1 MSCAIT
7 HTEIEAAY
15 DRIKDYI
22 RKTPVFDCGANELGL
37 GFPINL
43 KLESIQHAGS
53 FKTRGAFNNL
63 LSANPNS
70 AGFTAASG
78 GNHGAAVAYACQ
90 ALGFKTKIFVP
101 RISSP
106 VKIDRIK
113 RYNAEV
119 HVEGKLY
126 SDAAKLCEQFQTES
140 GFINIHPYD
149 SATTIAGQGTLALE
163 WERQVPDLDTV
174 LVAIGGGGLIA
185 GIGSWYNNRTKVIGV
200 ERSYAPNEV
209 EGWYN
214 NRTKVIGVEPQYSNA
229 LFAAR
234 NQGKPTEVPIN
245 SIAADSLGAKIAG
258 DLPHK
263 IISETVEDLILVEDK
278 DIIDAQSLLWSE
290 FQIIA
295 EPGGATALAALI
307 SGKYSPKP
315 NEKVGVLI
323 CGGNAKLETIAK
335 PT

>member
-90 ALGFKTKIFVP
+90 ALGFKSKIFVP

-113 RYNAEV
+113 RYNADV
-119 HVEGKLY
+119 HVEGELY

-140 GFINIHPYD
+140 GYINIHPYD

-200 ERSYAPNEV
+200 EPLH
-209 EGWYN
+209 
-214 NRTKVIGVEPQYSNA
+214 SNT
-229 LFAAR
+229 LFTAR
-234 NQGKPTEVPIN
+234 NIGKPTEVPIN

-278 DIIDAQSLLWSE
+278 DIIDAQSQLWSE

-315 NEKVGVLI
+315 NEKIGVLI
-323 CGGNAKLETIAK
+323 CGGNAKLESIVK
-335 PT
+335 IN

>member
-1 MSCAIT
+1 MSHAIT
-7 HTEIEAAY
+7 QTEIEAVY
-15 DRIKDYI
+15 DRIKNYI
-22 RKTPVFDCGANELGL
+22 RKTPVFDCDANELGL

-63 LSANPNS
+63 LSANLNS

-90 ALGFKTKIFVP
+90 ALGFKSKIFVP
-101 RISSP
+101 TISSQ

-113 RYNAEV
+113 RYSAEV
-119 HVEGKLY
+119 HVEGELY
-126 SDAAKLCEQFQTES
+126 SDAAKLCEQFQTKS

-163 WERQVPDLDTV
+163 WEQQVPDLDTV

-185 GIGSWYNNRTKVIGV
+185 GIGSWYHD
-200 ERSYAPNEV
+200 
-209 EGWYN
+209 
-214 NRTKVIGVEPQYSNA
+214 RTKVIGVEPQHSNA
-229 LFAAR
+229 LFVAR
-234 NQGKPTEVPIN
+234 NQGRPTEVPIN
-245 SIAADSLGAKIAG
+245 SVAADSLGAKIAG

-263 IISETVEDLILVEDK
+263 ITIETVDDLILVKDE
-278 DIIDAQSLLWSE
+278 DIIHAQSLLWSE

-307 SGKYSPKP
+307 SGKYFPKP

-323 CGGNAKLETIAK
+323 CGGNANLDTIAK
-335 PT
+335 ST

>member
-7 HTEIEAAY
+7 LTEIEAAY

-63 LSANPNS
+63 LSADPS
-70 AGFTAASG
+70 TTGFTAASG

-90 ALGFKTKIFVP
+90 ALGFKSKIFVP
-101 RISSP
+101 KISSP

-113 RYNAEV
+113 RYNADV
-119 HVEGKLY
+119 HVEGELY

-185 GIGSWYNNRTKVIGV
+185 GIGSWYH
-200 ERSYAPNEV
+200 
-209 EGWYN
+209 
-214 NRTKVIGVEPQYSNA
+214 NRTKVIGVEPQHSNA

-234 NQGKPTEVPIN
+234 NKEKPTEVPIN

-315 NEKVGVLI
+315 NEKIGVLI
-323 CGGNAKLETIAK
+323 CGGNAKLESIAK
-335 PT
+335 IN